1 MSKRVIV
8 AMSGGVDSSVTA
20 ALLHRQGFEV
30 IGVTLRLTEMS
41 GTDGVHG
48 SCCGVAGLEDARQ
61 VAARIGIP
69 FYVLNYEHL
78 FEQTVITPFCQAY
91 GIGQTPN
98 PCIDCNAH
106 IKFGKLLKT
115 SLAIGVDFLA
125 TGHYARLEHSSG
137 NGDRPVLLKGRD
149 RERDQSYFLYLLQAE
164 QLDHV
169 LFPLGSLLKR
179 EVRKIARDI
188 GLRVSDKPASQDI
201 CFVQGTSYQ
210 AFLGRRCRESLRPGP
225 IVDSNGVV
233 VGQHRGIA
241 AYTVGQRRGLGV
253 AAREPMYVR
262 SIDAVHNRIVIAPKE
277 SMYCQTLRVGQV
289 NWLAGDVPASQIRLS
304 VKTRYGAL
312 EVPADVTAETD
323 GGAIIRF
330 LTPQPVVA
338 PGQSAVFYDG
348 EQVIG
353 GGAIESYE

>member
-1 MSKRVIV
+1 MSQRVIV

-61 VAARIGIP
+61 VAARLDIP
-69 FYVLNYEHL
+69 FYVLNYEQL

-106 IKFGKLLKT
+106 IKFGKLLKMA
-115 SLAIGVDFLA
+115 LAIGVDFLA
-125 TGHYARLEHSSG
+125 TGHYARLEPDSG
-137 NGDRPVLLKGRD
+137 NSDRPVLLKGRD
-149 RERDQSYFLYLLQAE
+149 RERDQSYFLYQLQAE

-169 LFPLGSLLKR
+169 LFPLGGLLKS
-179 EVRKIARDI
+179 EVRQIAGDI

-210 AFLGRRCRESLRPGP
+210 DFLSHRCRESLRPGP

-262 SIDAVHNRIVIAPKE
+262 SIDGVHNRIVIAPKE
-277 SMYCQTLRVGQV
+277 SMSCQTLRVGQV
-289 NWLAGDVPASQIRLS
+289 NWLAGDAPVSQIRLS
-304 VKTRYGAL
+304 VKTRYRAL
-312 EVPADVTAETD
+312 EVPADVTAETK
-323 GGAIIRF
+323 GGAIVRF

-353 GGAIESYE
+353 GGVVKSYE